1 MPVSNAMSDA
11 DSCTVVY
18 LCISRRDVMII
29 HLAGYAA
36 VVTLAGY

>member
-1 MPVSNAMSDA
+1 MSDADA